1 MKKMKLLM
9 LAIAL
14 CCTFGGCAST
24 AELRGT
30 GDLGLIIGRASGQV
44 TVVNTSTREPLH
56 RVSGLGD
63 LSHAHITYSR
73 DGRYGY
79 VFGRDGGLTKVD
91 LLRGRVVQRVLQ
103 AGNSIGGSI
112 SQDGRLIVAQNYD
125 PGGIKVFDAD
135 TLQLLSEV
143 SSEYA
148 PGAYSKVVGLVD
160 LPNQRFA

>member
-1 MKKMKLLM
+1 MV
-9 LAIAL
+9 I
-14 CCTFGGCAST
+14 
-24 AELRGT
+24 E
-30 GDLGLIIGRASGQV
+30 RASGSV
-44 TVVNTSTREPLH
+44 LIVAHTKPEVLA
-56 RVSGLGD
+56 RVEGLGD
-63 LSHAHITYSR
+63 LSHASVVFSR
-73 DGRYGY
+73 DQRFAY
-79 VFGRDGGLTKVD
+79 VFGRDGALTKLD
-91 LLRGRVVQRVLQ
+91 LLRPGIVARVQQ

>member
-63 LSHAHITYSR
+63 LSHAHITYS
-73 DGRYGY
+73 
-79 VFGRDGGLTKVD
+79 RDGGLTKVD